1 MRIHFER
8 TGGVAGVRL
17 ASNLASDA
25 LPESEAIA
33 LKRLVE
39 ASGFLDLPARI
50 DAVASAG
57 SGGDRFNYTI
67 TVDDGPR
74 SQTVQVSEAA
84 APPALR
90 ALIGWLAQA
99 ARRR

>member
-25 LPESEAIA
+25 LPESEALA

-39 ASGFLDLPARI
+39 ASGFFDLPARI
-50 DAVASAG
+50 DALASG

-90 ALIGWLAQA
+90 ALIGWLSQA